1 MWVWLCESDL
11 SVSMWVWVCEGEHV
25 RVSMWVWAFQCE
37 CDYVS
42 FSMWVCEY
50 LSVILWVCE
59 REFEY
64 VSLNTWVWVCE
75 CVSMWVWPEF
85 EYVSMWVFE
94 YEYVSVSIWVCE
106 REREYV
112 NVSIW
117 VWVCECLKFVSNLRF
132 CLSSFPIWLTK
143 LSDYSFYEQ
152 QTMHISFVLVCACAN
167 CKQCQAT
174 LKLVHLHILFCWANS
189 QTTSSV
195 KKSQHSDM

>member
-1 MWVWLCESDL
+1 
-11 SVSMWVWVCEGEHV
+11 
-25 RVSMWVWAFQCE
+25 
-37 CDYVS
+37 
-42 FSMWVCEY
+42 MWVCEY

-59 REFEY
+59 CEFEY

-106 REREYV
+106 REYV

-152 QTMHISFVLVCACAN
+152 QAMHISFVLVCACAN
-167 CKQCQAT
+167 SKQCQAT
-174 LKLVHLHILFCWANS
+174 LKLVHPHILFWWANS
-189 QTTSSV
+189 QTTSSM
-195 KKSQHSDM
+195 KKSQHSDV